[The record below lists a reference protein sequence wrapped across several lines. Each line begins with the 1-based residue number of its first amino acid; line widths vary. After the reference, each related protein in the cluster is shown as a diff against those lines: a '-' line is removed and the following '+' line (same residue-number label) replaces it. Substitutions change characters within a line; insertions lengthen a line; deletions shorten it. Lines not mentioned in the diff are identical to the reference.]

1 MGFITKYKKILLI
14 LAFLGLVVLLGYLL
28 WRFFFQSPLT
38 GNPNNP
44 EGGNIGGLELAGEG
58 TGNFSSSTGNGRLD
72 ASGNVITTEPGQN
85 QPGTGAPTGSEASD
99 LAVGGLT
106 KTTEI
111 TKDRVLDPIMGSDGR
126 LRFYNDTDGKFY
138 KLDANGDLVA
148 LSDKV
153 FHQVQNVTWSAQGD
167 KAILEYPDGSKITYD
182 FNTKKQVTLPKHWED
197 FSFSPDGASISAK
210 SMGDDVENRYLI
222 VSNADGSRAS
232 SLSAI
237 GNNADDV
244 YPIWSPNNQA
254 AAMYTRGLDFNRQE
268 VFFVGLN
275 GENFKSTVINGRGFE
290 PQWSDTGDKL
300 LYSVYSSDTNMN
312 PNLWIVNAQ
321 GDNIGQN
328 RTNIGLS
335 TWASKCSFATNDE
348 IYCAVPDN
356 LPQGAGMFPEL
367 ADKTQDSLYKIDLK
381 TGVKKLIAV
390 PEGVTNVSSIMVAD
404 GQNQLY
410 FTDKTSGRIYEIK
423 LK

>member
-28 WRFFFQSPLT
+28 WRFFFQ
-38 GNPNNP
+38 NPITNNPDNP

-58 TGNFSSSTGNGRLD
+58 TGNFSSTTGNGRLD
-72 ASGNVITTEPGQN
+72 ASGNVIKTEPNQN
-85 QPGTGAPTGSEASD
+85 QPSTGAPTGSEASD

-106 KTTEI
+106 KTKEI
-111 TKDRVLDPIMGSDGR
+111 TKDRALDPIMASDGQ

-138 KLDANGDLVA
+138 KLDANGDLVT

-153 FHQVQNVTWSAQGD
+153 FHQVQNVTWSTQGD

-182 FNTKKQVTLPKHWED
+182 FNTQKQVTLPKHWED

-328 RTNIGLS
+328 RTNIGLN
-335 TWASKCSFATNDE
+335 TWASKCSFATNNE

-356 LPQGAGMFPEL
+356 LPQGAGLFPEL
-367 ADKTQDSLYKIDLK
+367 ADKTQDNLYKIDLT

-404 GQNQLY
+404 SQNQLY

>member
-14 LAFLGLVVLLGYLL
+14 IAFLGLVVLLGYLL
-28 WRFFFQSPLT
+28 WRFFFQ
-38 GNPNNP
+38 NPITSNPDNP

-58 TGNFSSSTGNGRLD
+58 TGNFSSTTGNGRLD
-72 ASGNVITTEPGQN
+72 ASGNVIKTEPNQN
-85 QPGTGAPTGSEASD
+85 QPSTGAPTGSEASD

-106 KTTEI
+106 KTKEI
-111 TKDRVLDPIMGSDGR
+111 TKDRALDPIMASDGQ

-138 KLDANGDLVA
+138 KLDANGDLVT

-153 FHQVQNVTWSAQGD
+153 FHQVQNVTWSTQGD

-182 FNTKKQVTLPKHWED
+182 FNTQKQVTLPKHWED

-328 RTNIGLS
+328 RTNIGLN
-335 TWASKCSFATNDE
+335 TWASKCSFATNNE

-356 LPQGAGMFPEL
+356 LPQGAGLFPEL
-367 ADKTQDSLYKIDLK
+367 ADKTQDNLYKIDLT

-404 GQNQLY
+404 SQNQLY

>member
-28 WRFFFQSPLT
+28 WRFFFKSPLT
-38 GNPNNP
+38 GSPTNP

-58 TGNFSSSTGNGRLD
+58 TGNFSSTTGNGRLD
-72 ASGNVITTEPGQN
+72 ASGNVIKNEPGEN

-111 TKDRVLDPIMGSDGR
+111 TKDRALDPIMGSDGQ

-138 KLDANGDLVA
+138 KLNASGDLVT

-153 FHQVQNVTWSAQGD
+153 FHQVQNVTWSTQGD

-182 FNTKKQVTLPKHWED
+182 FNTQKQVTLPKHWED

-335 TWASKCSFATNDE
+335 TWASKCSFATNNE

-356 LPQGAGMFPEL
+356 LPQGAGLFPEL
-367 ADKTQDSLYKIDLK
+367 ADKTQDSLYKIDLT